1 MGSSPSVLAVW
12 INGYCWMHPF
22 PEGEY
27 LRLCG
32 PELWGWRQRDKTR
45 KSMGWVCLT
54 GLSAFGIMIQ
64 WKYCVADCCRI
75 LLHGCNSW
83 WNYSPWWSVFFF
95 YLFFPLQTALAYLL
109 SPQNIRCVPC
119 LYEHLCALTSVG
131 YIASALPCLLG
142 DSPHSDWDVIATI
155 GLYNSVH
162 KSSLCECTFD
172 KVYLFI
178 CKHLIINRQYI

>member
-1 MGSSPSVLAVW
+1 MGTAECV
-12 INGYCWMHPF
+12 PF
-22 PEGEY
+22 QRGGGNNM
-27 LRLCG
+27 RLCG
-32 PELWGWRQRDKTR
+32 PELWGWGWEEMDWGEGTNQQTK
-45 KSMGWVCLT
+45 GWVCLK

-75 LLHGCNSW
+75 FLHRCNSW
-83 WNYSPWWSVFFF
+83 WNYSPWWSVMFSFSTCSF
-95 YLFFPLQTALAYLL
+95 HCKTALAYLL

-119 LYEHLCALTSVG
+119 LDERLCAFGFSGLHCLAAALLFGATHPILTE
-131 YIASALPCLLG
+131 
-142 DSPHSDWDVIATI
+142 WDVIATI
-155 GLYNSVH
+155 GLYNNVH